1 MQEAP
6 VWPLSQEDPLE
17 KEMATPSS
25 ILAWRIPW
33 TEEQGRLQATGSE
46 RVRLDLATTQQLLN
60 TLRPHAGEMRSRC
73 SSWEPQPAKI
83 PADKQDL
90 PWSSYWHP
98 TNFTWLE
105 PKPAWLQPSK
115 TQRATAQ
122 QSPPDLLTHRMVSEL
137 KWLLHTTRFGVTCY
151 VSTMSEHRGWG
162 DWVFLSFAYCCFK
175 QGLCACNYL
184 KWGHTGPGMGTKS
197 RDWCF
202 YNKSTW
208 RRKQTGVMRL
218 QARER

>member
-1 MQEAP
+1 
-6 VWPLSQEDPLE
+6 
-17 KEMATPSS
+17 
-25 ILAWRIPW
+25 
-33 TEEQGRLQATGSE
+33 
-46 RVRLDLATTQQLLN
+46 
-60 TLRPHAGEMRSRC
+60 MRSRC

-83 PADKQDL
+83 PADKQGL
-90 PWSSYWHP
+90 PWSSCGHQ
-98 TNFTWLE
+98 TSFTWLE

-137 KWLLHTTRFGVTCY
+137 KWLFRTTRFGVTCY

-184 KWGHTGPGMGTKS
+184 KWGLTGLGWTLNPG
-197 RDWCF
+197 
-202 YNKSTW
+202 
-208 RRKQTGVMRL
+208 TGVFITRPREGESRL
-218 QARER
+218 EWCAYKPGNAKDCQKHQALGEQRGADCPSEPTGRSHPDFRPPATS